1 MHRMGGKEI
10 RPWCQDADVS
20 ATPAGSPGS
29 SARSLDRQ
37 IAALAVPAFAALV
50 SEPLF
55 LLADAVVVG
64 HLGTPQLAA
73 LGLAGIVVQ
82 TVAGM
87 FVFLAYGTTAAVARA
102 MGANQASRAVRQGI
116 DGTWLA
122 LGIGVV
128 ATAVVAAAA
137 SPLVGAFGPAP
148 DVRGYAVTYL
158 RIAAFGIPALL
169 VALAATGV
177 IRGMQ
182 DTRTPLVITVAAN
195 LVNIVLNVTLVYG
208 VGLGIAGSALGTLV
222 AQTAGGVALVVVVA
236 RQATAART
244 SITPRLRGVWSVA
257 TSGLPLF
264 VRTLCLRIAL
274 LLATYVAAGIG
285 TDAVAAHQVAS
296 TLWTFLA
303 FALDAIA
310 IAGQAITGR
319 LLGAGDA
326 AGAIAATR
334 RMVQWGIGAGMAS
347 GVLLAVARP
356 YVVGWFTSDA
366 TVRHLLLSVL
376 LVAAVQQPVAGIVFV
391 LDGVLIG
398 AGDAGYLAWASLGT
412 LVVFTALAAA
422 VHWANGGVTMLWWA
436 FSGFMLARLVT
447 LVARQLSHRWVVL
460 GQPQA

>member
-1 MHRMGGKEI
+1 MHRMGAKETQ
-10 RPWCQDADVS
+10 PSCQDADVS
-20 ATPAGSPGS
+20 ATPGS
-29 SARSLDRQ
+29 SAASSGRSLDRQ
-37 IAALAVPAFAALV
+37 IAGLAVPAFAALV

-82 TVAGM
+82 TVVGM

-102 MGANQASRAVRQGI
+102 IGADQALRAIRQGI

-128 ATAVVAAAA
+128 ATAVVAALA
-137 SPLVGAFGPAP
+137 SRLVDAFGPAP
-148 DVRGYAVTYL
+148 DVRDYAVTYL
-158 RIAAFGIPALL
+158 RIAAFGISSLL
-169 VALAATGV
+169 VALATTGV

-182 DTRTPLVITVAAN
+182 DTRTPLVVTVAAN
-195 LVNIVLNVTLVYG
+195 LVNIALNVTLVYG
-208 VGLGIAGSALGTLV
+208 AGLGIAGSALGTLI
-222 AQTAGGVALVVVVA
+222 AQTAGAAALVVVVA
-236 RQATAART
+236 RKATAART
-244 SITPRLRGVWSVA
+244 SIGPRLRGVWPVA
-257 TSGLPLF
+257 TAGLPLF
-264 VRTLCLRIAL
+264 ARTLCLRVVL

-296 TLWTFLA
+296 TLWAFLA

-326 AGAIAATR
+326 EGAIAATR
-334 RMVQWGIGAGMAS
+334 RMVQWGIGAGIVS
-347 GVLLAVARP
+347 GLLLAAARP
-356 YVVGWFTSDA
+356 YVVGWFTSDVA
-366 TVRHLLLSVL
+366 VRHLLLSVL

-398 AGDAGYLAWASLGT
+398 AGDGRYLAWASLGT
-412 LVVFTALAAA
+412 LAVFATLAAA
-422 VHWANGGVTMLWWA
+422 VHWSNGGVTMLWWA

-447 LVARQLSHRWVVL
+447 LVARQLNHRWVVL
-460 GQPQA
+460 GQPGS